1 MLRSIVLLCFALLLL
16 ANASQTIAQS
26 QQPQLSDTTRTAIA
40 DTTKRQAKMGGE
52 EEIELSEILIEA
64 VVEKPR
70 VAILPRRL
78 APELGEMEFVNR
90 SFEQELKQAPEKPM
104 ILDNRLLVPQKIE
117 DLKKKLINPKQEQ
130 NKK

>member
-1 MLRSIVLLCFALLLL
+1 MLRYIVLLCFALLLL
-16 ANASQTIAQS
+16 ANAGQTIAQS
-26 QQPQLSDTTRTAIA
+26 QQPQSSDSTRMAIV
-40 DTTKRQAKMGGE
+40 DTTKGQMKIGGE

-78 APELGEMEFVNR
+78 APELGEMEVVNR

-104 ILDNRLLVPQKIE
+104 IMDNRLLVPQKIE
-117 DLKKKLINPKQEQ
+117 DLKKKLISPNQEK